1 MCVSFARQ
9 CERHTVSQVFFS
21 ECGGDEGPAGVGASA
36 LLKRVCALCDETD
49 LLTGENHH
57 VRSRERG

>member
-1 MCVSFARQ
+1 M
-9 CERHTVSQVFFS
+9 SQVFFS